1 MSLQISGHSF
11 ARFSKSNR
19 LVRGPFDGP
28 ASSVTIHLV
37 ARVLGE
43 LHGKA
48 LAAQPQYLDT
58 GIDQRLRQPR
68 AGGRAVCRMRAG
80 LPVPARQRRSA
91 TRLLRPAREMPP
103 LPCPALSA

>member
-19 LVRGPFDGP
+19 LVRGPFGGP
-28 ASSVTIHLV
+28 ASSVTVHLV

-48 LAAQPQYLDT
+48 LAAQPQHLDT
-58 GIDQRLRQPR
+58 GIDQRLRQLSPLL
-68 AGGRAVCRMRAG
+68 GRA
-80 LPVPARQRRSA
+80 A
-91 TRLLRPAREMPP
+91 TPYVA
-103 LPCPALSA
+103 